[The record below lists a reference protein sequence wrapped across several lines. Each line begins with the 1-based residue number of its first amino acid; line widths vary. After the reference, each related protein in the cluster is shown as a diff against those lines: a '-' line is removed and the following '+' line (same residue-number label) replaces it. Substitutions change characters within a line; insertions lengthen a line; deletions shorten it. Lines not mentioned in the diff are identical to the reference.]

1 MTQRISRLPSL
12 TGLRFVAA
20 FLVFTS
26 DVTATKL
33 FADQGVSDFLSRYV
47 SRAGCLG
54 VSFFFVLSGFILPWT
69 ADAGDTPARF
79 YRRRLV
85 KICPNHL
92 LTWLAG
98 LLLMVWAGSAGSV
111 G

>member
-33 FADQGVSDFLSRYV
+33 FSDQGLSDFLSRYV
-47 SRAGCLG
+47 SRSGCLG
-54 VSFFFVLSGFILPWT
+54 VRFFFVLSGFILTWN
-69 ADAGDTPARF
+69 AKAGDPPGRF

-85 KICPNHL
+85 KIYPNHFV
-92 LTWLAG
+92 TWLAG
-98 LLLMVWAGSAGSV
+98 LLLMVWA
-111 G
+111 